1 MYICIYAY
9 IFCYFHAILPWFC
22 LLFGQLSGG
31 CWFAGGLAEGRAV
44 SFGKYI

>member
-9 IFCYFHAILPWFC
+9 IFCYFHAIL
-22 LLFGQLSGG
+22 LFGQLPGG